1 MSKQTQTPIL
11 PNSVS
16 NRVSS
21 LPGVR
26 VDLAVPRHLV
36 ALPVEDEAGVVQL
49 LPVQLGE
56 GAAHHPDVV
65 GAGGGRKRLPDRAA
79 GGLGVGAE
87 ILMLIGT
94 AEHLRQYRQVCP
106 LSCRR
111 GDLRHSVCHVLGF
124 VQHGA
129 HLDQS
134 SFHVDRVLSNG
145 EGLRIPYYI
154 RLPPGAQFHRV
165 QIRRTV
171 SGCIGAGVVL
181 YCNMYAYV

>member
-26 VDLAVPRHLV
+26 VSDSRQVGAVGDGGVEEVDLAVPRHLV
-36 ALPVEDEAGVVQL
+36 ALPVEDEAGVVEL

-56 GAAHHPDVV
+56 GAAYHPDVV
-65 GAGGGRKRLPDRAA
+65 GAGGVRKSLPDRAA

-106 LSCRR
+106 RPAAAAICATASATFWALSSTVRIWIR
-111 GDLRHSVCHVLGF
+111 AVFMSI
-124 VQHGA
+124 A
-129 HLDQS
+129 
-134 SFHVDRVLSNG
+134 SFLTAKG
-145 EGLRIPYYI
+145 
-154 RLPPGAQFHRV
+154 
-165 QIRRTV
+165 
-171 SGCIGAGVVL
+171 
-181 YCNMYAYV
+181 